1 MACLICALTAQP
13 HRLHSRWH
21 ASRKQSLLSQLLTL
35 FHAHA
40 GGMGMWVREHA
51 TLTGRRWRSI
61 ILGRRSVKT
70 FLHSEVP
77 LQPSPEP

>member
-1 MACLICALTAQP
+1 
-13 HRLHSRWH
+13 
-21 ASRKQSLLSQLLTL
+21 
-35 FHAHA
+35 
-40 GGMGMWVREHA
+40 MWVREHA

-77 LQPSPEP
+77 LQPSGEP